1 MSSAPC
7 CANFWSHTI
16 YDWGD
21 VVPPVS
27 YGDGI
32 SDAKC
37 VVSGLQMDYRRF
49 QNQAQLACYTN
60 ERDAIRAYD
69 AATPITTN
77 LMGTFKD
84 LDYFEW
90 AKEMD
95 VVSWDNYPDMDTP
108 PSFTAM
114 CHDLMR
120 GIGGNKPF
128 MLMEQTPNQQ
138 NWFPF
143 CKVKRPGEVRQLS
156 WQAVS
161 HGADTVQFF
170 QMKQSIGGCE
180 RFHGAVI
187 AHDGT
192 EQSRVFKETAAL
204 GGELDRIGKRIMGSE
219 IRAKVAIMFDWQS
232 YWSLEGCV
240 GPTAGFSY
248 PNEVHRF
255 YRAFWR
261 RNVPVDIIESTTPL
275 DKLKQYDLV
284 VAPALITVLPGVAET
299 LESYVSE
306 GGSFITGYMAGIHD
320 EHDLVVPGGYPGKL
334 RDLMGVW
341 VEEIDALTPDETIE
355 VHGDAVD
362 AKGEIVASIIHREG
376 ARRLAAYGG
385 GEFYAGH
392 SALTV
397 NTYGKGKAYF
407 VGTPLDETGMSAF
420 MAPIIKELGLK
431 PLDTPED
438 VSLSVRYGDDGVR
451 YAFLINNS
459 ESGQEAVPGRA
470 QRRCGTAHRP
480 CGRRAGRAQTVR
492 RERDRTRIIGIGVV
506 TWQDV
511 SDATEYA
518 RASRR
523 TLYWSQVLNSIEDRL
538 DSDMTAKR
546 RILAFEIGTFFT
558 RYVVFEDGRMG
569 IPGTIATPVDSVESF
584 YQALAHIVNGQ
595 RAPLDGIAMSVPGFI
610 DVSKQVAVTAGALGM
625 LYKHEIGK
633 ELQEYL
639 DKPVPTWMENDAN
652 CAAMAEKLSGNAV
665 KLDDFALITIDT
677 GIGGALFL
685 DGGIRRGKDWR
696 AGELGMMIPNYE
708 TGGFNTMQNYLST
721 IVLAEDYAKE
731 FDVPTGS
738 IVPATLFRRLDEPRV
753 RKIVDEWIDYL
764 AIAIFN
770 TAAATDPECILLGG
784 GICREQQLLP
794 MVNAALDRIPQW
806 GDFRTSV
813 KRCRHTNN
821 AGLIGAYYAFE
832 TEVGG
837 LTDVPIR

>member
-1 MSSAPC
+1 MKPMFDHFLFGGDWNPEQWPEDTWEHDLDMLEDAHINEVTINVFSWALLQPAEDRYDFSMLDKIVALLVKHDFNIVMATGTAALPGWMVRLHPETIRTEQNGTRHVFGGRHNFC
-7 CANFWSHTI
+7 PTSPYFRKASRALAAHVAERYAGTSGLVAWHVCNEYGGGGGLCYCDHCAEAFRTWLKNKYGTVEALNKAWCANFWSHTI

-32 SDAKC
+32 GDAKC

-95 VVSWDNYPDMDTP
+95 VVSWDNYPGMDTP

-143 CKVKRPGEVRQLS
+143 CKVKRPGEVSKLS

-284 VAPALITVLPGVAET
+284 VAPALITVLPEQLQSPLLTAEWEHR
-299 LESYVSE
+299 LSE
-306 GGSFITGYMAGIHD
+306 
-320 EHDLVVPGGYPGKL
+320 
-334 RDLMGVW
+334 
-341 VEEIDALTPDETIE
+341 IE
-355 VHGDAVD
+355 R
-362 AKGEIVASIIHREG
+362 GELS
-376 ARRLAAYGG
+376 
-385 GEFYAGH
+385 
-392 SALTV
+392 
-397 NTYGKGKAYF
+397 
-407 VGTPLDETGMSAF
+407 
-420 MAPIIKELGLK
+420 
-431 PLDTPED
+431 PED
-438 VSLSVRYGDDGVR
+438 
-451 YAFLINNS
+451 F
-459 ESGQEAVPGRA
+459 
-470 QRRCGTAHRP
+470 
-480 CGRRAGRAQTVR
+480 
-492 RERDRTRIIGIGVV
+492 
-506 TWQDV
+506 
-511 SDATEYA
+511 
-518 RASRR
+518 
-523 TLYWSQVLNSIEDRL
+523 
-538 DSDMTAKR
+538 M
-546 RILAFEIGTFFT
+546 
-558 RYVVFEDGRMG
+558 
-569 IPGTIATPVDSVESF
+569 
-584 YQALAHIVNGQ
+584 
-595 RAPLDGIAMSVPGFI
+595 
-610 DVSKQVAVTAGALGM
+610 
-625 LYKHEIGK
+625 
-633 ELQEYL
+633 
-639 DKPVPTWMENDAN
+639 
-652 CAAMAEKLSGNAV
+652 
-665 KLDDFALITIDT
+665 
-677 GIGGALFL
+677 
-685 DGGIRRGKDWR
+685 
-696 AGELGMMIPNYE
+696 
-708 TGGFNTMQNYLST
+708 
-721 IVLAEDYAKE
+721 
-731 FDVPTGS
+731 
-738 IVPATLFRRLDEPRV
+738 
-753 RKIVDEWIDYL
+753 
-764 AIAIFN
+764 
-770 TAAATDPECILLGG
+770 G
-784 GICREQQLLP
+784 GICAMLRELVRTYQVIKGTEYLFTPPREVVGKCPRCGGDVAELQKGFFCQTESCKFAIWKNNKWWAAKKKQPTKALVTAQGWPYKDHRLLFRK
-794 MVNAALDRIPQW
+794 DRQ
-806 GDFRTSV
+806 D
-813 KRCRHTNN
+813 
-821 AGLIGAYYAFE
+821 L
-832 TEVGG
+832 
-837 LTDVPIR
+837 

>member
-1 MSSAPC
+1 MKLMFDHFLFGGDWNPEQWPEDTWEHDLDMLEDAHINEVTINVFSWALLQPAEDRYDFSMLDKIVALLVKHDFNIVMATGTAALPGWMVRLHPETIRTEQNGTRHVFGGRHNFC
-7 CANFWSHTI
+7 PTSPYFRKASRALAAHVAERYAGTSGLVAWHVCNEYGGGGGLCYCDHCAEAFRTWLKNKYGTVEALNKAWCANFWSHTI

-95 VVSWDNYPDMDTP
+95 VVSWDNYPGMDTP

-143 CKVKRPGEVRQLS
+143 CKVKRSGEVRKLS

-341 VEEIDALTPDETIE
+341 VEEIDALAPDETIE

-459 ESGQEAVPGRA
+459 ESDKRLCLDELNG
-470 QRRCGTAHRP
+470 
-480 CGRRAGRAQTVR
+480 
-492 RERDRTRIIGIGVV
+492 GVELL
-506 TWQDV
+506 T
-511 SDATEYA
+511 
-518 RASRR
+518 
-523 TLYWSQVLNSIEDRL
+523 
-538 DSDMTAKR
+538 
-546 RILAFEIGTFFT
+546 GH
-558 RYVVFEDGRMG
+558 VVDG
-569 IPGTIATPVDSVESF
+569 PVELKP
-584 YQALAHIVNGQ
+584 YGVNV
-595 RAPLDGIAMSVPGFI
+595 I
-610 DVSKQVAVTAGALGM
+610 
-625 LYKHEIGK
+625 
-633 ELQEYL
+633 
-639 DKPVPTWMENDAN
+639 
-652 CAAMAEKLSGNAV
+652 
-665 KLDDFALITIDT
+665 
-677 GIGGALFL
+677 
-685 DGGIRRGKDWR
+685 
-696 AGELGMMIPNYE
+696 ELG
-708 TGGFNTMQNYLST
+708 
-721 IVLAEDYAKE
+721 
-731 FDVPTGS
+731 
-738 IVPATLFRRLDEPRV
+738 
-753 RKIVDEWIDYL
+753 
-764 AIAIFN
+764 
-770 TAAATDPECILLGG
+770 
-784 GICREQQLLP
+784 
-794 MVNAALDRIPQW
+794 
-806 GDFRTSV
+806 
-813 KRCRHTNN
+813 
-821 AGLIGAYYAFE
+821 
-832 TEVGG
+832 
-837 LTDVPIR
+837 

>member
-1 MSSAPC
+1 MKPMFDHFLFGGDWNPEQWPEDTWEHDLDMLEDAHINEVTINVFSWALLQPAEDRYDFSMLDKIVALLVKHDFNIVMATGTAALPGWMVRLHPETIRTEQNGTRHVFGGRHNFC
-7 CANFWSHTI
+7 PTSPYFRKASRALAAHVAERYAGTSGLVAWHVCNEYGGGGGLCYCDHCAEAFRTWLKNKYGTVEALNKAWCANFWSHTI
-16 YDWGD
+16 YDWAD

-60 ERDAIRAYD
+60 ERDAIREYD

-95 VVSWDNYPDMDTP
+95 VVSWDNYPGMDTP

-120 GIGGNKPF
+120 GVGGGKPF

-143 CKVKRPGEVRQLS
+143 CKVKRPGEVRALS
-156 WQAVS
+156 WQAVA

-341 VEEIDALTPDETIE
+341 VEEIDALAPDETIE

-459 ESGQEAVPGRA
+459 ESDKRLCLDELNG
-470 QRRCGTAHRP
+470 
-480 CGRRAGRAQTVR
+480 
-492 RERDRTRIIGIGVV
+492 GVELL
-506 TWQDV
+506 T
-511 SDATEYA
+511 
-518 RASRR
+518 
-523 TLYWSQVLNSIEDRL
+523 
-538 DSDMTAKR
+538 
-546 RILAFEIGTFFT
+546 GH
-558 RYVVFEDGRMG
+558 VVDG
-569 IPGTIATPVDSVESF
+569 PVELKP
-584 YQALAHIVNGQ
+584 YGVNV
-595 RAPLDGIAMSVPGFI
+595 I
-610 DVSKQVAVTAGALGM
+610 
-625 LYKHEIGK
+625 
-633 ELQEYL
+633 
-639 DKPVPTWMENDAN
+639 
-652 CAAMAEKLSGNAV
+652 
-665 KLDDFALITIDT
+665 
-677 GIGGALFL
+677 
-685 DGGIRRGKDWR
+685 
-696 AGELGMMIPNYE
+696 ELG
-708 TGGFNTMQNYLST
+708 
-721 IVLAEDYAKE
+721 
-731 FDVPTGS
+731 
-738 IVPATLFRRLDEPRV
+738 
-753 RKIVDEWIDYL
+753 
-764 AIAIFN
+764 
-770 TAAATDPECILLGG
+770 
-784 GICREQQLLP
+784 
-794 MVNAALDRIPQW
+794 
-806 GDFRTSV
+806 
-813 KRCRHTNN
+813 
-821 AGLIGAYYAFE
+821 
-832 TEVGG
+832 
-837 LTDVPIR
+837 

>member
-1 MSSAPC
+1 MKPMFDHFLFGGDWNPEQWPEDTWEHDLDMLEDAHINEVTINVFSWALLQPAEDRYDFSMLDKIVALLVKHDFNIVMATGTAALPGWMVRLHPETIRTEQNGTRHVFGGRHNFC
-7 CANFWSHTI
+7 PTSPYFRKASRALAAHVAERYAGTPGLVAWHVCNEYGGGGGLCYCDHCAEAFRTWLKNKYGTVEALNKAWCANFWSHTI

-95 VVSWDNYPDMDTP
+95 VVSWDNYPGMDTP

-143 CKVKRPGEVRQLS
+143 CKVKRPGEVRKLS
-156 WQAVS
+156 WQAVA

-204 GGELDRIGKRIMGSE
+204 GGELDRIGKRIMGSQ

-232 YWSLEGCV
+232 CWSLEGCV

-341 VEEIDALTPDETIE
+341 VEEIDALAPDETIE
-355 VHGDAVD
+355 VHGDEVD

-376 ARRLAAYGG
+376 ARRLATYGG

-459 ESGQEAVPGRA
+459 ESDKRLCLDELKPY
-470 QRRCGTAHRP
+470 
-480 CGRRAGRAQTVR
+480 
-492 RERDRTRIIGIGVV
+492 GVNV
-506 TWQDV
+506 
-511 SDATEYA
+511 
-518 RASRR
+518 
-523 TLYWSQVLNSIEDRL
+523 I
-538 DSDMTAKR
+538 
-546 RILAFEIGTFFT
+546 
-558 RYVVFEDGRMG
+558 
-569 IPGTIATPVDSVESF
+569 
-584 YQALAHIVNGQ
+584 
-595 RAPLDGIAMSVPGFI
+595 
-610 DVSKQVAVTAGALGM
+610 
-625 LYKHEIGK
+625 
-633 ELQEYL
+633 
-639 DKPVPTWMENDAN
+639 
-652 CAAMAEKLSGNAV
+652 
-665 KLDDFALITIDT
+665 
-677 GIGGALFL
+677 
-685 DGGIRRGKDWR
+685 
-696 AGELGMMIPNYE
+696 ELG
-708 TGGFNTMQNYLST
+708 
-721 IVLAEDYAKE
+721 
-731 FDVPTGS
+731 
-738 IVPATLFRRLDEPRV
+738 
-753 RKIVDEWIDYL
+753 
-764 AIAIFN
+764 
-770 TAAATDPECILLGG
+770 
-784 GICREQQLLP
+784 
-794 MVNAALDRIPQW
+794 
-806 GDFRTSV
+806 
-813 KRCRHTNN
+813 
-821 AGLIGAYYAFE
+821 
-832 TEVGG
+832 
-837 LTDVPIR
+837 

>member
-1 MSSAPC
+1 MKPMFDHFLFGGDWNPEQWLEDTWEHDLDMLEDAHINEVTINVFPWALLQPAEDRYDFSMLDKIVALLVKHDFNIVMATGTAALPGWMVRLHPETIRTEQNGTHHVFGGRHNFCPTSPYFRKASRALAAHVAERYAGTSGLVAWHVC
-7 CANFWSHTI
+7 NEYGGGGGLCYCDHCAEAFRTWLKNKYGTVEALNKAWCANFWSHTI

-60 ERDAIRAYD
+60 ERAAIRAYD

-95 VVSWDNYPDMDTP
+95 VVSWDNYPGMGTP

-143 CKVKRPGEVRQLS
+143 CKVKRPGEVRKLS

-341 VEEIDALTPDETIE
+341 VEEIDALAPDETIE

-459 ESGQEAVPGRA
+459 ESDKRLCLDELNG
-470 QRRCGTAHRP
+470 
-480 CGRRAGRAQTVR
+480 
-492 RERDRTRIIGIGVV
+492 GVELL
-506 TWQDV
+506 T
-511 SDATEYA
+511 
-518 RASRR
+518 
-523 TLYWSQVLNSIEDRL
+523 
-538 DSDMTAKR
+538 
-546 RILAFEIGTFFT
+546 GH
-558 RYVVFEDGRMG
+558 VVDG
-569 IPGTIATPVDSVESF
+569 PVELKP
-584 YQALAHIVNGQ
+584 YGVNV
-595 RAPLDGIAMSVPGFI
+595 I
-610 DVSKQVAVTAGALGM
+610 
-625 LYKHEIGK
+625 
-633 ELQEYL
+633 
-639 DKPVPTWMENDAN
+639 
-652 CAAMAEKLSGNAV
+652 
-665 KLDDFALITIDT
+665 
-677 GIGGALFL
+677 
-685 DGGIRRGKDWR
+685 
-696 AGELGMMIPNYE
+696 ELG
-708 TGGFNTMQNYLST
+708 
-721 IVLAEDYAKE
+721 
-731 FDVPTGS
+731 
-738 IVPATLFRRLDEPRV
+738 
-753 RKIVDEWIDYL
+753 
-764 AIAIFN
+764 
-770 TAAATDPECILLGG
+770 
-784 GICREQQLLP
+784 
-794 MVNAALDRIPQW
+794 
-806 GDFRTSV
+806 
-813 KRCRHTNN
+813 
-821 AGLIGAYYAFE
+821 
-832 TEVGG
+832 
-837 LTDVPIR
+837 

>member
-1 MSSAPC
+1 MKPMFGHFLFGGDWNPEQWPEDTWEHDLDMLEDAHINEVTINVFSWALLQPAEDRYDFSMLDKIVALLVKHDFNIVMATGTAALPGWMVRLHPETIRTEQNGTHHVFGGRHNFC
-7 CANFWSHTI
+7 PTSPYFRKASRALAAHVAERYAGTSGLVAWHVCNEYGGGGGLCYCDHCAEAFRTWLKNKYGTVEALNKAWCANFWSHTI

-143 CKVKRPGEVRQLS
+143 CKVKRPGEVRKLS

-341 VEEIDALTPDETIE
+341 VEEIDALAPDETIE

-459 ESGQEAVPGRA
+459 ESDKRLCLDELNG
-470 QRRCGTAHRP
+470 
-480 CGRRAGRAQTVR
+480 
-492 RERDRTRIIGIGVV
+492 GVELL
-506 TWQDV
+506 T
-511 SDATEYA
+511 
-518 RASRR
+518 
-523 TLYWSQVLNSIEDRL
+523 
-538 DSDMTAKR
+538 
-546 RILAFEIGTFFT
+546 GH
-558 RYVVFEDGRMG
+558 VVDG
-569 IPGTIATPVDSVESF
+569 PVELKP
-584 YQALAHIVNGQ
+584 YGVNV
-595 RAPLDGIAMSVPGFI
+595 I
-610 DVSKQVAVTAGALGM
+610 
-625 LYKHEIGK
+625 
-633 ELQEYL
+633 
-639 DKPVPTWMENDAN
+639 
-652 CAAMAEKLSGNAV
+652 
-665 KLDDFALITIDT
+665 
-677 GIGGALFL
+677 
-685 DGGIRRGKDWR
+685 
-696 AGELGMMIPNYE
+696 ELG
-708 TGGFNTMQNYLST
+708 
-721 IVLAEDYAKE
+721 
-731 FDVPTGS
+731 
-738 IVPATLFRRLDEPRV
+738 
-753 RKIVDEWIDYL
+753 
-764 AIAIFN
+764 
-770 TAAATDPECILLGG
+770 
-784 GICREQQLLP
+784 
-794 MVNAALDRIPQW
+794 
-806 GDFRTSV
+806 
-813 KRCRHTNN
+813 
-821 AGLIGAYYAFE
+821 
-832 TEVGG
+832 
-837 LTDVPIR
+837 

>member
-1 MSSAPC
+1 MKPMFDHFLFGGDWNPEQWPEDTWEHDLDMLEDAHINEVTINVFSWALLQPAEDRYDFSMLDKIVALLVKHDFNIVMATGTAALPGWMVRLHPETIRTEQNGTRHVFGGRHNFC
-7 CANFWSHTI
+7 PTSPYFRKASRALAAHVAERYAGTSGLVAWHVCNEYGGGGGLCYCDHCAEAFRTWLKNKYGTVEALNKAWCANFWSHTI

-37 VVSGLQMDYRRF
+37 VVSGLQMDYRHF

-95 VVSWDNYPDMDTP
+95 VVSWDNYPGMDTP

-143 CKVKRPGEVRQLS
+143 CKVKRPGEVRKLS

-299 LESYVSE
+299 LEFYVSE

-341 VEEIDALTPDETIE
+341 VEEIDALAPDETIE

-397 NTYGKGKAYF
+397 NTYGKGNAYF

-438 VSLSVRYGDDGVR
+438 VSLSVRYGDDGGR

-459 ESGQEAVPGRA
+459 ESDKRLCLDELNG
-470 QRRCGTAHRP
+470 
-480 CGRRAGRAQTVR
+480 
-492 RERDRTRIIGIGVV
+492 GVELL
-506 TWQDV
+506 T
-511 SDATEYA
+511 
-518 RASRR
+518 
-523 TLYWSQVLNSIEDRL
+523 
-538 DSDMTAKR
+538 
-546 RILAFEIGTFFT
+546 GH
-558 RYVVFEDGRMG
+558 VVDG
-569 IPGTIATPVDSVESF
+569 PVELKP
-584 YQALAHIVNGQ
+584 YGVNV
-595 RAPLDGIAMSVPGFI
+595 I
-610 DVSKQVAVTAGALGM
+610 
-625 LYKHEIGK
+625 
-633 ELQEYL
+633 
-639 DKPVPTWMENDAN
+639 
-652 CAAMAEKLSGNAV
+652 
-665 KLDDFALITIDT
+665 
-677 GIGGALFL
+677 
-685 DGGIRRGKDWR
+685 
-696 AGELGMMIPNYE
+696 ELG
-708 TGGFNTMQNYLST
+708 
-721 IVLAEDYAKE
+721 
-731 FDVPTGS
+731 
-738 IVPATLFRRLDEPRV
+738 
-753 RKIVDEWIDYL
+753 
-764 AIAIFN
+764 
-770 TAAATDPECILLGG
+770 
-784 GICREQQLLP
+784 
-794 MVNAALDRIPQW
+794 
-806 GDFRTSV
+806 
-813 KRCRHTNN
+813 
-821 AGLIGAYYAFE
+821 
-832 TEVGG
+832 
-837 LTDVPIR
+837 

>member
-1 MSSAPC
+1 MKPMFDHFLFGGDWNPEQWPEDTWEHDLDMLEDAHINEVTINVFSWALLQPAEDRYDFSMLDKIVALLVKHDFNIVMATGTAALPGWMMRLHPETIRTEQNGTRHVFGGRHNFCPTSPC
-7 CANFWSHTI
+7 FRKASRALAAHVAERYAGTPGLVAWHVCNEYGGGGGLCYCDHCAEAFRTWLKNKYGTVEALNKAWCANFWSHTI

-95 VVSWDNYPDMDTP
+95 VVSWDNYPGMDTP

-143 CKVKRPGEVRQLS
+143 CKVKRPGEVRKLS
-156 WQAVS
+156 WQAVA

-204 GGELDRIGKRIMGSE
+204 GGELDRIGKRIMGSQ

-341 VEEIDALTPDETIE
+341 VEEIDALAPDETIE

-376 ARRLAAYGG
+376 ARRLATYGG

-459 ESGQEAVPGRA
+459 ESNKRLCLDELNG
-470 QRRCGTAHRP
+470 
-480 CGRRAGRAQTVR
+480 
-492 RERDRTRIIGIGVV
+492 GVELL
-506 TWQDV
+506 T
-511 SDATEYA
+511 
-518 RASRR
+518 
-523 TLYWSQVLNSIEDRL
+523 
-538 DSDMTAKR
+538 
-546 RILAFEIGTFFT
+546 GH
-558 RYVVFEDGRMG
+558 VVDG
-569 IPGTIATPVDSVESF
+569 PVELKP
-584 YQALAHIVNGQ
+584 YGVNV
-595 RAPLDGIAMSVPGFI
+595 I
-610 DVSKQVAVTAGALGM
+610 
-625 LYKHEIGK
+625 
-633 ELQEYL
+633 
-639 DKPVPTWMENDAN
+639 
-652 CAAMAEKLSGNAV
+652 
-665 KLDDFALITIDT
+665 
-677 GIGGALFL
+677 
-685 DGGIRRGKDWR
+685 
-696 AGELGMMIPNYE
+696 ELG
-708 TGGFNTMQNYLST
+708 
-721 IVLAEDYAKE
+721 
-731 FDVPTGS
+731 
-738 IVPATLFRRLDEPRV
+738 
-753 RKIVDEWIDYL
+753 
-764 AIAIFN
+764 
-770 TAAATDPECILLGG
+770 
-784 GICREQQLLP
+784 
-794 MVNAALDRIPQW
+794 
-806 GDFRTSV
+806 
-813 KRCRHTNN
+813 
-821 AGLIGAYYAFE
+821 
-832 TEVGG
+832 
-837 LTDVPIR
+837 

>member
-1 MSSAPC
+1 MKPMFDHFLFGGDWNPEQWPEDTWEHDLDMLEDAHINEVTINVFSWALLQPAEDRYDFSMLDKIVALLVKHDFNIVMATGTAALPGWMVRLHPEMIRTEQNGTRHVFGGRHNFC
-7 CANFWSHTI
+7 PTSPYFRKASRALAAHVAERYAGTSGLVAWHVCNEYGGGGGLCYCDHCAEAFRTWLKNKYGTVEALNKAWCANFWSRTI

-37 VVSGLQMDYRRF
+37 VVSGLQMGYRRF
-49 QNQAQLACYTN
+49 QNRAQLACYTN

-95 VVSWDNYPDMDTP
+95 VVSWDNYPGMDTP

-143 CKVKRPGEVRQLS
+143 CKVKRPGEVRKLS

-170 QMKQSIGGCE
+170 QMKQSLGGCE

-341 VEEIDALTPDETIE
+341 VEEIDALAPDETIE

-438 VSLSVRYGDDGVR
+438 VSLSVRYGDDGTR

-459 ESGQEAVPGRA
+459 ESDKRLCLDELNGGVELL
-470 QRRCGTAHRP
+470 
-480 CGRRAGRAQTVR
+480 AGHVVDGPV
-492 RERDRTRIIGIGVV
+492 ELKPYGVNV
-506 TWQDV
+506 
-511 SDATEYA
+511 
-518 RASRR
+518 
-523 TLYWSQVLNSIEDRL
+523 I
-538 DSDMTAKR
+538 
-546 RILAFEIGTFFT
+546 
-558 RYVVFEDGRMG
+558 
-569 IPGTIATPVDSVESF
+569 
-584 YQALAHIVNGQ
+584 
-595 RAPLDGIAMSVPGFI
+595 
-610 DVSKQVAVTAGALGM
+610 
-625 LYKHEIGK
+625 
-633 ELQEYL
+633 
-639 DKPVPTWMENDAN
+639 
-652 CAAMAEKLSGNAV
+652 
-665 KLDDFALITIDT
+665 
-677 GIGGALFL
+677 
-685 DGGIRRGKDWR
+685 
-696 AGELGMMIPNYE
+696 ELG
-708 TGGFNTMQNYLST
+708 
-721 IVLAEDYAKE
+721 
-731 FDVPTGS
+731 
-738 IVPATLFRRLDEPRV
+738 
-753 RKIVDEWIDYL
+753 
-764 AIAIFN
+764 
-770 TAAATDPECILLGG
+770 
-784 GICREQQLLP
+784 
-794 MVNAALDRIPQW
+794 
-806 GDFRTSV
+806 
-813 KRCRHTNN
+813 
-821 AGLIGAYYAFE
+821 
-832 TEVGG
+832 
-837 LTDVPIR
+837 

>member
-1 MSSAPC
+1 MKPMFGHFLFGGDWNPEQWPEDTWEHDLDMLEDAHIDEVTINVFSWALLQPAEDRYDFSMLDKIVALLVKHDFNIVMATGTAALPGWMVRLHPETIRTEQNGTRHVFGGRHNFC
-7 CANFWSHTI
+7 PTSPYFRKASRALAAHVAERYAGTSGLVAWHVCNEYGGGGGLCYCDHCAEAFRTWLKNKYGTVEALNKAWCANFWSHTI

-32 SDAKC
+32 GDAKC

-95 VVSWDNYPDMDTP
+95 VVSWDNYPGMDTP

-120 GIGGNKPF
+120 GVGGNKPF

-143 CKVKRPGEVRQLS
+143 CKVKQPGEVRKLS
-156 WQAVS
+156 WQAVAR
-161 HGADTVQFF
+161 GADTVQFF

-219 IRAKVAIMFDWQS
+219 IRAKAAIMFDWQS

-248 PNEVHRF
+248 PNEVRRF

-341 VEEIDALTPDETIE
+341 VEEIDALAPDETIE

-362 AKGEIVASIIHREG
+362 AKGEIVASIIHRES

-459 ESGQEAVPGRA
+459 ESDKRLCLDELNG
-470 QRRCGTAHRP
+470 
-480 CGRRAGRAQTVR
+480 
-492 RERDRTRIIGIGVV
+492 GVELL
-506 TWQDV
+506 T
-511 SDATEYA
+511 
-518 RASRR
+518 
-523 TLYWSQVLNSIEDRL
+523 
-538 DSDMTAKR
+538 
-546 RILAFEIGTFFT
+546 GH
-558 RYVVFEDGRMG
+558 VVDG
-569 IPGTIATPVDSVESF
+569 PVELKP
-584 YQALAHIVNGQ
+584 YGVNV
-595 RAPLDGIAMSVPGFI
+595 I
-610 DVSKQVAVTAGALGM
+610 
-625 LYKHEIGK
+625 
-633 ELQEYL
+633 
-639 DKPVPTWMENDAN
+639 
-652 CAAMAEKLSGNAV
+652 
-665 KLDDFALITIDT
+665 
-677 GIGGALFL
+677 
-685 DGGIRRGKDWR
+685 
-696 AGELGMMIPNYE
+696 ELG
-708 TGGFNTMQNYLST
+708 
-721 IVLAEDYAKE
+721 
-731 FDVPTGS
+731 
-738 IVPATLFRRLDEPRV
+738 
-753 RKIVDEWIDYL
+753 
-764 AIAIFN
+764 
-770 TAAATDPECILLGG
+770 
-784 GICREQQLLP
+784 
-794 MVNAALDRIPQW
+794 
-806 GDFRTSV
+806 
-813 KRCRHTNN
+813 
-821 AGLIGAYYAFE
+821 
-832 TEVGG
+832 
-837 LTDVPIR
+837 

>member
-60 ERDAIRAYD
+60 ERDVIRAYD

-143 CKVKRPGEVRQLS
+143 CKVKQPGEVRKLS
-156 WQAVS
+156 WQAVA
-161 HGADTVQFF
+161 HGADTVRFF

-240 GPTAGFSY
+240 GPTAGFSC

-341 VEEIDALTPDETIE
+341 VEEIDALAPDETIE

-376 ARRLAAYGG
+376 ARRLATYGG
-385 GEFYAGH
+385 GEFYVGH

-459 ESGQEAVPGRA
+459 ESDKRLCLDELNG
-470 QRRCGTAHRP
+470 
-480 CGRRAGRAQTVR
+480 
-492 RERDRTRIIGIGVV
+492 GVELL
-506 TWQDV
+506 T
-511 SDATEYA
+511 
-518 RASRR
+518 
-523 TLYWSQVLNSIEDRL
+523 
-538 DSDMTAKR
+538 
-546 RILAFEIGTFFT
+546 GH
-558 RYVVFEDGRMG
+558 VVDG
-569 IPGTIATPVDSVESF
+569 PVELKP
-584 YQALAHIVNGQ
+584 YGVNV
-595 RAPLDGIAMSVPGFI
+595 I
-610 DVSKQVAVTAGALGM
+610 
-625 LYKHEIGK
+625 
-633 ELQEYL
+633 
-639 DKPVPTWMENDAN
+639 
-652 CAAMAEKLSGNAV
+652 
-665 KLDDFALITIDT
+665 
-677 GIGGALFL
+677 
-685 DGGIRRGKDWR
+685 
-696 AGELGMMIPNYE
+696 ELG
-708 TGGFNTMQNYLST
+708 
-721 IVLAEDYAKE
+721 
-731 FDVPTGS
+731 
-738 IVPATLFRRLDEPRV
+738 
-753 RKIVDEWIDYL
+753 
-764 AIAIFN
+764 
-770 TAAATDPECILLGG
+770 
-784 GICREQQLLP
+784 
-794 MVNAALDRIPQW
+794 
-806 GDFRTSV
+806 
-813 KRCRHTNN
+813 
-821 AGLIGAYYAFE
+821 
-832 TEVGG
+832 
-837 LTDVPIR
+837 

>member
-1 MSSAPC
+1 MKPMFDHFLFGGDWNPEQWPEDTWEHDLDMLEDAHINEVTINVFSWALLQPAEDRYDFSMLDKIVALLVKHDFNIVMATGTAALPGWMVRLHPETIRTEQNGTRHVFGGRHNFC
-7 CANFWSHTI
+7 PTSPYFRKASRALAAHVAERYAGTSGLVAWHVCNEYGGGGGLCYCDHCAEAFRTWLKNKYGTVEALNKAWCANFWSHTI

-95 VVSWDNYPDMDTP
+95 MVSWDNYPGMDTP

-128 MLMEQTPNQQ
+128 MLMEQTPNRQ

-143 CKVKRPGEVRQLS
+143 CKVKRPGEVRKLS
-156 WQAVS
+156 WQAVA

-170 QMKQSIGGCE
+170 QIKQSIGGCE

-341 VEEIDALTPDETIE
+341 VEEIDALAPDETIE

-376 ARRLAAYGG
+376 ARRLATYGG
-385 GEFYAGH
+385 DEFYAGH

-407 VGTPLDETGMSAF
+407 VGTPLDETGMGAF

-459 ESGQEAVPGRA
+459 ESDKRLCLDELNG
-470 QRRCGTAHRP
+470 
-480 CGRRAGRAQTVR
+480 
-492 RERDRTRIIGIGVV
+492 GVELL
-506 TWQDV
+506 T
-511 SDATEYA
+511 
-518 RASRR
+518 
-523 TLYWSQVLNSIEDRL
+523 
-538 DSDMTAKR
+538 
-546 RILAFEIGTFFT
+546 GH
-558 RYVVFEDGRMG
+558 VVDG
-569 IPGTIATPVDSVESF
+569 PVELKP
-584 YQALAHIVNGQ
+584 YGVNV
-595 RAPLDGIAMSVPGFI
+595 I
-610 DVSKQVAVTAGALGM
+610 
-625 LYKHEIGK
+625 
-633 ELQEYL
+633 
-639 DKPVPTWMENDAN
+639 
-652 CAAMAEKLSGNAV
+652 
-665 KLDDFALITIDT
+665 
-677 GIGGALFL
+677 
-685 DGGIRRGKDWR
+685 
-696 AGELGMMIPNYE
+696 ELG
-708 TGGFNTMQNYLST
+708 
-721 IVLAEDYAKE
+721 
-731 FDVPTGS
+731 
-738 IVPATLFRRLDEPRV
+738 
-753 RKIVDEWIDYL
+753 
-764 AIAIFN
+764 
-770 TAAATDPECILLGG
+770 
-784 GICREQQLLP
+784 
-794 MVNAALDRIPQW
+794 
-806 GDFRTSV
+806 
-813 KRCRHTNN
+813 
-821 AGLIGAYYAFE
+821 
-832 TEVGG
+832 
-837 LTDVPIR
+837 

>member
-1 MSSAPC
+1 MKPMFDHFLFGGDWNPEQWPEDTWEHDLDMLEDAHINEVTINVFSWALLQPAEDRYDFSMLDKIVALLVKHDFNIVMATGTAALPGWMVRLHPETIRTEQNGTRHVFGGRHNFC
-7 CANFWSHTI
+7 PTSPYFRKASRALAAHVAERYAGTSGLVAWHVCNEYGGGGGLCYCDHCAEAFRTWLKNKYGTVEALNKAWCANFWSHTI

-32 SDAKC
+32 GDAKC

-95 VVSWDNYPDMDTP
+95 VVSWDNYPGMDTP

-143 CKVKRPGEVRQLS
+143 CKVKRPGEVRKLS

-204 GGELDRIGKRIMGSE
+204 GGELDRIGKRIMGSQ

-341 VEEIDALTPDETIE
+341 VEEIDALAPDETIE

-385 GEFYAGH
+385 GEFYVGH

-459 ESGQEAVPGRA
+459 ESDKRLCLDELNG
-470 QRRCGTAHRP
+470 
-480 CGRRAGRAQTVR
+480 
-492 RERDRTRIIGIGVV
+492 GVELL
-506 TWQDV
+506 T
-511 SDATEYA
+511 
-518 RASRR
+518 
-523 TLYWSQVLNSIEDRL
+523 
-538 DSDMTAKR
+538 
-546 RILAFEIGTFFT
+546 GH
-558 RYVVFEDGRMG
+558 VVDG
-569 IPGTIATPVDSVESF
+569 PVELKP
-584 YQALAHIVNGQ
+584 YGVNV
-595 RAPLDGIAMSVPGFI
+595 I
-610 DVSKQVAVTAGALGM
+610 
-625 LYKHEIGK
+625 
-633 ELQEYL
+633 
-639 DKPVPTWMENDAN
+639 
-652 CAAMAEKLSGNAV
+652 
-665 KLDDFALITIDT
+665 
-677 GIGGALFL
+677 
-685 DGGIRRGKDWR
+685 
-696 AGELGMMIPNYE
+696 ELG
-708 TGGFNTMQNYLST
+708 
-721 IVLAEDYAKE
+721 
-731 FDVPTGS
+731 
-738 IVPATLFRRLDEPRV
+738 
-753 RKIVDEWIDYL
+753 
-764 AIAIFN
+764 
-770 TAAATDPECILLGG
+770 
-784 GICREQQLLP
+784 
-794 MVNAALDRIPQW
+794 
-806 GDFRTSV
+806 
-813 KRCRHTNN
+813 
-821 AGLIGAYYAFE
+821 
-832 TEVGG
+832 
-837 LTDVPIR
+837 

>member
-1 MSSAPC
+1 MKPMFDHFLFGGDWNPEQWPEDTWEHDLDMLEDAHIDEVTINVFSWALLQPAEDRYDFSMLDKIVALLVKHDFNIVMATGTAALPGWMVRLHPETIRTEQNGTRHVFGGRHNFC
-7 CANFWSHTI
+7 PTSPYFRKASRALAAHVAERYAGTSGLVAWHVCNEYGGGGGLCYCDHCAEAFRTWLKNKYGTVEALNKAWCANFWSHTI

-32 SDAKC
+32 GDAKC

-95 VVSWDNYPDMDTP
+95 VVSWDNYPGMDTP

-143 CKVKRPGEVRQLS
+143 CKVKRPGEVRKLS

-284 VAPALITVLPGVAET
+284 VAPAFITVLPGVAET

-306 GGSFITGYMAGIHD
+306 GGGFITGYMAGIHD

-341 VEEIDALTPDETIE
+341 VEEIDALAPDETIE

-459 ESGQEAVPGRA
+459 ESDKRLCLDELNG
-470 QRRCGTAHRP
+470 
-480 CGRRAGRAQTVR
+480 
-492 RERDRTRIIGIGVV
+492 GVELL
-506 TWQDV
+506 T
-511 SDATEYA
+511 
-518 RASRR
+518 
-523 TLYWSQVLNSIEDRL
+523 
-538 DSDMTAKR
+538 
-546 RILAFEIGTFFT
+546 GH
-558 RYVVFEDGRMG
+558 VVDG
-569 IPGTIATPVDSVESF
+569 PVELKP
-584 YQALAHIVNGQ
+584 YGVNV
-595 RAPLDGIAMSVPGFI
+595 I
-610 DVSKQVAVTAGALGM
+610 
-625 LYKHEIGK
+625 
-633 ELQEYL
+633 
-639 DKPVPTWMENDAN
+639 
-652 CAAMAEKLSGNAV
+652 
-665 KLDDFALITIDT
+665 
-677 GIGGALFL
+677 
-685 DGGIRRGKDWR
+685 
-696 AGELGMMIPNYE
+696 ELG
-708 TGGFNTMQNYLST
+708 
-721 IVLAEDYAKE
+721 
-731 FDVPTGS
+731 
-738 IVPATLFRRLDEPRV
+738 
-753 RKIVDEWIDYL
+753 
-764 AIAIFN
+764 
-770 TAAATDPECILLGG
+770 
-784 GICREQQLLP
+784 
-794 MVNAALDRIPQW
+794 
-806 GDFRTSV
+806 
-813 KRCRHTNN
+813 
-821 AGLIGAYYAFE
+821 
-832 TEVGG
+832 
-837 LTDVPIR
+837 

>member
-1 MSSAPC
+1 MIFVQRSVLRQFLEP
-7 CANFWSHTI
+7 HHLRL
-16 YDWGD
+16 GD

-95 VVSWDNYPDMDTP
+95 VVSWDNYPGMDTP

-143 CKVKRPGEVRQLS
+143 CKVKRPGEVRKLS

-284 VAPALITVLPGVAET
+284 VAPALITVLPGRRRN
-299 LESYVSE
+299 
-306 GGSFITGYMAGIHD
+306 AGI
-320 EHDLVVPGGYPGKL
+320 L
-334 RDLMGVW
+334 RIRRRQLHNR
-341 VEEIDALTPDETIE
+341 L
-355 VHGDAVD
+355 HGR
-362 AKGEIVASIIHREG
+362 HP
-376 ARRLAAYGG
+376 RR
-385 GEFYAGH
+385 
-392 SALTV
+392 T
-397 NTYGKGKAYF
+397 
-407 VGTPLDETGMSAF
+407 
-420 MAPIIKELGLK
+420 
-431 PLDTPED
+431 
-438 VSLSVRYGDDGVR
+438 
-451 YAFLINNS
+451 
-459 ESGQEAVPGRA
+459 
-470 QRRCGTAHRP
+470 RP
-480 CGRRAGRAQTVR
+480 RGAGRLSRQ
-492 RERDRTRIIGIGVV
+492 I
-506 TWQDV
+506 
-511 SDATEYA
+511 A
-518 RASRR
+518 RP
-523 TLYWSQVLNSIEDRL
+523 
-538 DSDMTAKR
+538 
-546 RILAFEIGTFFT
+546 
-558 RYVVFEDGRMG
+558 DGRMG
-569 IPGTIATPVDSVESF
+569 GG
-584 YQALAHIVNGQ
+584 NR
-595 RAPLDGIAMSVPGFI
+595 RAR
-610 DVSKQVAVTAGALGM
+610 AGRDHRSA
-625 LYKHEIGK
+625 
-633 ELQEYL
+633 
-639 DKPVPTWMENDAN
+639 W
-652 CAAMAEKLSGNAV
+652 
-665 KLDDFALITIDT
+665 
-677 GIGGALFL
+677 
-685 DGGIRRGKDWR
+685 RRG
-696 AGELGMMIPNYE
+696 
-708 TGGFNTMQNYLST
+708 
-721 IVLAEDYAKE
+721 
-731 FDVPTGS
+731 
-738 IVPATLFRRLDEPRV
+738 
-753 RKIVDEWIDYL
+753 
-764 AIAIFN
+764 
-770 TAAATDPECILLGG
+770 
-784 GICREQQLLP
+784 
-794 MVNAALDRIPQW
+794 
-806 GDFRTSV
+806 
-813 KRCRHTNN
+813 
-821 AGLIGAYYAFE
+821 
-832 TEVGG
+832 
-837 LTDVPIR
+837 

>member
-1 MSSAPC
+1 MKPMFDHFLFGGDWNPEQWPEDTWEHDLDMLEDAHINEVTINVFSWALLQPAEDRYDFSMLDKIVALLVKHDFNIVMATGTAALPGWMVRLHPETIRTEQNGTRHVFGGRHNFC
-7 CANFWSHTI
+7 PTSPYFRKASRALAAHVAERYAGTSGLVAWHVCNEYGGGGGLCYCDHCAEAFRTWLKNKYGTVGALNKAWCANFWSHTI

-95 VVSWDNYPDMDTP
+95 VVSWDNYPGMDTP

-143 CKVKRPGEVRQLS
+143 CKVKRPGEVRKLS

-341 VEEIDALTPDETIE
+341 VEEIDALAPDETIE

-397 NTYGKGKAYF
+397 NTHGKGKAYF

-459 ESGQEAVPGRA
+459 ESDKRLCLDELNG
-470 QRRCGTAHRP
+470 
-480 CGRRAGRAQTVR
+480 
-492 RERDRTRIIGIGVV
+492 GVELL
-506 TWQDV
+506 T
-511 SDATEYA
+511 
-518 RASRR
+518 
-523 TLYWSQVLNSIEDRL
+523 
-538 DSDMTAKR
+538 
-546 RILAFEIGTFFT
+546 GH
-558 RYVVFEDGRMG
+558 VVDG
-569 IPGTIATPVDSVESF
+569 PVELKP
-584 YQALAHIVNGQ
+584 YGVNV
-595 RAPLDGIAMSVPGFI
+595 I
-610 DVSKQVAVTAGALGM
+610 
-625 LYKHEIGK
+625 
-633 ELQEYL
+633 
-639 DKPVPTWMENDAN
+639 
-652 CAAMAEKLSGNAV
+652 
-665 KLDDFALITIDT
+665 
-677 GIGGALFL
+677 
-685 DGGIRRGKDWR
+685 
-696 AGELGMMIPNYE
+696 ELG
-708 TGGFNTMQNYLST
+708 
-721 IVLAEDYAKE
+721 
-731 FDVPTGS
+731 
-738 IVPATLFRRLDEPRV
+738 
-753 RKIVDEWIDYL
+753 
-764 AIAIFN
+764 
-770 TAAATDPECILLGG
+770 
-784 GICREQQLLP
+784 
-794 MVNAALDRIPQW
+794 
-806 GDFRTSV
+806 
-813 KRCRHTNN
+813 
-821 AGLIGAYYAFE
+821 
-832 TEVGG
+832 
-837 LTDVPIR
+837 

>member
-1 MSSAPC
+1 MKPMFDHFLFGGDWNPEQWPEDTWEHDLDMLEDAHINEVTINVFSWALLQPAEDRYDFSMLDKIVALLVKHDFNIVMATGTAALPGWMVRLHPETIRTEQNGTRHVFGGWHNFC
-7 CANFWSHTI
+7 PTSPYFRKASRALAAHVAERYAGTSGLVAWHVCNEYGGGGGLCYCDHCAEAFRTWLKNKYGTVEALNKAWCANFWSHTI

-95 VVSWDNYPDMDTP
+95 VVSWDNYPGMDTP

-143 CKVKRPGEVRQLS
+143 CKVKRSGEVRKLS

-341 VEEIDALTPDETIE
+341 VEEIDALAPDETIE

-459 ESGQEAVPGRA
+459 ESDKRLCLDELNG
-470 QRRCGTAHRP
+470 
-480 CGRRAGRAQTVR
+480 
-492 RERDRTRIIGIGVV
+492 GVELL
-506 TWQDV
+506 T
-511 SDATEYA
+511 
-518 RASRR
+518 
-523 TLYWSQVLNSIEDRL
+523 
-538 DSDMTAKR
+538 
-546 RILAFEIGTFFT
+546 GH
-558 RYVVFEDGRMG
+558 VVDG
-569 IPGTIATPVDSVESF
+569 PVELKP
-584 YQALAHIVNGQ
+584 YGVNV
-595 RAPLDGIAMSVPGFI
+595 I
-610 DVSKQVAVTAGALGM
+610 
-625 LYKHEIGK
+625 
-633 ELQEYL
+633 
-639 DKPVPTWMENDAN
+639 
-652 CAAMAEKLSGNAV
+652 
-665 KLDDFALITIDT
+665 
-677 GIGGALFL
+677 
-685 DGGIRRGKDWR
+685 
-696 AGELGMMIPNYE
+696 ELG
-708 TGGFNTMQNYLST
+708 
-721 IVLAEDYAKE
+721 
-731 FDVPTGS
+731 
-738 IVPATLFRRLDEPRV
+738 
-753 RKIVDEWIDYL
+753 
-764 AIAIFN
+764 
-770 TAAATDPECILLGG
+770 
-784 GICREQQLLP
+784 
-794 MVNAALDRIPQW
+794 
-806 GDFRTSV
+806 
-813 KRCRHTNN
+813 
-821 AGLIGAYYAFE
+821 
-832 TEVGG
+832 
-837 LTDVPIR
+837 

>member
-1 MSSAPC
+1 MKPMFDHFLFGGDWNPEQWPEDTWEHDLDMLEDAHINEVTINVFSWALLQPAEDRYDFSMLDKIVALLVKHDFNIVMATGTAALPGWMVRLHPETIRTEQNGTRHVFGGRHNFC
-7 CANFWSHTI
+7 PTSPYFRKASRALAAHVAERYAGTSGLVAWHVCNEYGGGGGLCYCDHCAEAFRTWLKNKYGTVEALNKAWCANFWSHTI

-95 VVSWDNYPDMDTP
+95 VVSWDNYPGMDTP

-128 MLMEQTPNQQ
+128 MLMEQTTNQQ

-143 CKVKRPGEVRQLS
+143 CKVKRPGEVRKLS

-219 IRAKVAIMFDWQS
+219 IRAKAAIMFDWQS

-306 GGSFITGYMAGIHD
+306 GGGFITGYMAGIHD

-341 VEEIDALTPDETIE
+341 VEEIDALAPDETIE

-459 ESGQEAVPGRA
+459 ESDKRLCLDELNG
-470 QRRCGTAHRP
+470 
-480 CGRRAGRAQTVR
+480 
-492 RERDRTRIIGIGVV
+492 GVELL
-506 TWQDV
+506 T
-511 SDATEYA
+511 
-518 RASRR
+518 
-523 TLYWSQVLNSIEDRL
+523 
-538 DSDMTAKR
+538 
-546 RILAFEIGTFFT
+546 GH
-558 RYVVFEDGRMG
+558 VVDG
-569 IPGTIATPVDSVESF
+569 PVELKP
-584 YQALAHIVNGQ
+584 YGVNV
-595 RAPLDGIAMSVPGFI
+595 I
-610 DVSKQVAVTAGALGM
+610 
-625 LYKHEIGK
+625 
-633 ELQEYL
+633 
-639 DKPVPTWMENDAN
+639 
-652 CAAMAEKLSGNAV
+652 
-665 KLDDFALITIDT
+665 
-677 GIGGALFL
+677 
-685 DGGIRRGKDWR
+685 
-696 AGELGMMIPNYE
+696 ELG
-708 TGGFNTMQNYLST
+708 
-721 IVLAEDYAKE
+721 
-731 FDVPTGS
+731 
-738 IVPATLFRRLDEPRV
+738 
-753 RKIVDEWIDYL
+753 
-764 AIAIFN
+764 
-770 TAAATDPECILLGG
+770 
-784 GICREQQLLP
+784 
-794 MVNAALDRIPQW
+794 
-806 GDFRTSV
+806 
-813 KRCRHTNN
+813 
-821 AGLIGAYYAFE
+821 
-832 TEVGG
+832 
-837 LTDVPIR
+837 